1 MFRCRWLTM
10 DLSLKFSGQSAKRI
24 EYEARGEVGPFDE
37 FRVNSTGETSK
48 DDRRQQEAGRWG
60 IR

>member
-1 MFRCRWLTM
+1 M